1 MIVISSI
8 DRLNEKTFHYKFQK
22 YTNAAINFNKNFA
35 IINNLLNEKTMQKG
49 RSSSDDKRRRALR
62 EIDNAA
68 AGLSS
73 AQLVEGAGDRIPRV
87 IWRTAGSTVEDVAS
101 RTMRSPLF
109 WTICYQTV
117 SRYNL

>member
-1 MIVISSI
+1 
-8 DRLNEKTFHYKFQK
+8 
-22 YTNAAINFNKNFA
+22 
-35 IINNLLNEKTMQKG
+35 MQKG
-49 RSSSDDKRRRALR
+49 RSSSDDKRRRARR

-73 AQLVEGAGDRIPRV
+73 AQLVEGAGDLFPRV

-109 WTICYQTV
+109 WKICYQSV
-117 SRYNL
+117 SCYKGKIYFLSMNLKLRVLLLLKNRHVHLIIVKILIKF